1 VLTGAVADPKAWRH
15 AIGRRFRIGPE
26 TGPHRFVHQREAAAD
41 CVTIPTTA
49 CELQTSKKLRE
60 EFNVSQN
67 TDRAKE
73 RLQRA
78 RSCLRCRSPILD
90 MLCMIFAQAQTG
102 SPGPMPGGGIGSFFV
117 PLIFIFIIMYF
128 VMIRPQKKR
137 QEQQQKLVSSL
148 KTGDR
153 VVTNAG
159 IHGLISNVKET
170 TVLVKVAD
178 NVKIEIDKSAITNV
192 LKEA

>member
-1 VLTGAVADPKAWRH
+1 
-15 AIGRRFRIGPE
+15 
-26 TGPHRFVHQREAAAD
+26 
-41 CVTIPTTA
+41 
-49 CELQTSKKLRE
+49 
-60 EFNVSQN
+60 
-67 TDRAKE
+67 
-73 RLQRA
+73 
-78 RSCLRCRSPILD
+78 
-90 MLCMIFAQAQTG
+90 
-102 SPGPMPGGGIGSFFV
+102 MPGGGIGSFFI

-137 QEQQQKLVSSL
+137 QEQQQKLIAGL

>member
-1 VLTGAVADPKAWRH
+1 
-15 AIGRRFRIGPE
+15 
-26 TGPHRFVHQREAAAD
+26 
-41 CVTIPTTA
+41 
-49 CELQTSKKLRE
+49 
-60 EFNVSQN
+60 
-67 TDRAKE
+67 
-73 RLQRA
+73 
-78 RSCLRCRSPILD
+78 
-90 MLCMIFAQAQTG
+90 
-102 SPGPMPGGGIGSFFV
+102 MPGGGIGSFFI

-137 QEQQQKLVSSL
+137 QEQQQNLVASL

-192 LKEA
+192 LKEG

>member
-1 VLTGAVADPKAWRH
+1 
-15 AIGRRFRIGPE
+15 
-26 TGPHRFVHQREAAAD
+26 
-41 CVTIPTTA
+41 
-49 CELQTSKKLRE
+49 
-60 EFNVSQN
+60 
-67 TDRAKE
+67 
-73 RLQRA
+73 
-78 RSCLRCRSPILD
+78 
-90 MLCMIFAQAQTG
+90 
-102 SPGPMPGGGIGSFFV
+102 MPGGGIGSFFI

-137 QEQQQKLVSSL
+137 QEQQQKLIASL

>member
-1 VLTGAVADPKAWRH
+1 
-15 AIGRRFRIGPE
+15 
-26 TGPHRFVHQREAAAD
+26 
-41 CVTIPTTA
+41 
-49 CELQTSKKLRE
+49 
-60 EFNVSQN
+60 
-67 TDRAKE
+67 
-73 RLQRA
+73 
-78 RSCLRCRSPILD
+78 
-90 MLCMIFAQAQTG
+90 
-102 SPGPMPGGGIGSFFV
+102 MPGGGIGSFFV

-137 QEQQQKLVSSL
+137 QEQQKQLIASL

-153 VVTNAG
+153 VVTTAG

>member
-1 VLTGAVADPKAWRH
+1 
-15 AIGRRFRIGPE
+15 
-26 TGPHRFVHQREAAAD
+26 
-41 CVTIPTTA
+41 
-49 CELQTSKKLRE
+49 
-60 EFNVSQN
+60 
-67 TDRAKE
+67 
-73 RLQRA
+73 
-78 RSCLRCRSPILD
+78 
-90 MLCMIFAQAQTG
+90 
-102 SPGPMPGGGIGSFFV
+102 MPGGGIGSFFV

-137 QEQQQKLVSSL
+137 QEQQQKTIAAL

>member
-1 VLTGAVADPKAWRH
+1 
-15 AIGRRFRIGPE
+15 
-26 TGPHRFVHQREAAAD
+26 
-41 CVTIPTTA
+41 
-49 CELQTSKKLRE
+49 
-60 EFNVSQN
+60 
-67 TDRAKE
+67 
-73 RLQRA
+73 
-78 RSCLRCRSPILD
+78 
-90 MLCMIFAQAQTG
+90 
-102 SPGPMPGGGIGSFFV
+102 MPGGGIGSFFV

-137 QEQQQKLVSSL
+137 QEQQKQLIASL

-178 NVKIEIDKSAITNV
+178 NVKIEIDKTAITNV